1 MATPFCKVMATPST
15 PFHNSGKR
23 NRLRDH
29 RKTPRAAEKGL
40 RVSRFH
46 LHAVVEGSREVEG
59 SLFRRC
65 GRKPRGGGLTFPLLW
80 KGGRGPHLVRSA
92 APLHECRDAP
102 SPRNS
107 RGHCAGVTVGRPANS
122 EWWPGRRGFGFDG
135 FDAFIRHRGGIVR
148 RSELL
153 AAGWTPDELRIA
165 FGLWGRPERVRR
177 GWYCVPELPDEI
189 RRAWAAGGPLAC
201 ISAVRWHQGEPLG
214 ELLHIAMH
222 DHRHT
227 RRREREARRAS
238 VVVHWHDPADA
249 PDNAWALPLGVALHQ
264 ASRCAGALADEARL
278 REQRLRRARHCR
290 RDGAA

>member
-1 MATPFCKVMATPST
+1 MTV
-15 PFHNSGKR
+15 
-23 NRLRDH
+23 
-29 RKTPRAAEKGL
+29 
-40 RVSRFH
+40 
-46 LHAVVEGSREVEG
+46 
-59 SLFRRC
+59 RRQ
-65 GRKPRGGGLTFPLLW
+65 
-80 KGGRGPHLVRSA
+80 
-92 APLHECRDAP
+92 
-102 SPRNS
+102 
-107 RGHCAGVTVGRPANS
+107 ANS

-153 AAGWTPDELRIA
+153 AAGW
-165 FGLWGRPERVRR
+165 
-177 GWYCVPELPDEI
+177 
-189 RRAWAAGGPLAC
+189 AAGGPLAC

-214 ELLHIAMH
+214 ELLHVAMH

-249 PDNAWALPLGVALHQ
+249 PDNAWALPLDVALHQ